1 MLSHVEPKYDDLV
14 NVYCHAHWGS
24 SHPSFRRED
33 VWEAGT
39 LQPMEHSEMLYLPPS
54 LPGSTPKKPEK
65 VRNPT
70 EGDLPDLEEMGH
82 HELADL
88 VKKLLVERVSKP
100 SSLTNPSKDATV
112 AGHVSVNQESLVQ
125 SSQAIL
131 QGLAE
136 GGYIHAKTPKFESFF
151 GDDKKNKLDF
161 DMWERQVLSAA
172 TTHSGT
178 AVKQAMM
185 QSLKGQALMVIS
197 ALPPETSWEK
207 LLQALKIKYQDK
219 ASYDVLMA
227 QFYGTKI
234 ETDEKCA
241 SFGTRLEQ
249 KLNQVSLQYPNKISE
264 SMYWNCVRERFF
276 HGLSKDMRTNL
287 RTQFDCGANY
297 YRLLELAR
305 IVESESL
312 HEDSKVETKTTS
324 TKGKG
329 KVSVATVDSTSQ
341 QIQQLQGAVKGLTK
355 MLQGNQQLS
364 QTTPQYVSQ
373 PAQGTLTELVQNDM
387 NTLPQASPSQ
397 NSASFVN
404 TQGVRG
410 GRGGYRGRGRGRGRG
425 GPILCYWC
433 RDFLPKEQASHKV
446 AQCPYQ
452 KQAKDSW
459 WKNQL
464 GNVQE
469 GIAIPQLEK
478 KEN

>member
-1 MLSHVEPKYDDLV
+1 
-14 NVYCHAHWGS
+14 
-24 SHPSFRRED
+24 
-33 VWEAGT
+33 
-39 LQPMEHSEMLYLPPS
+39 MEHPEMLYLPPN
-54 LPGSTPKKPEK
+54 LPGSTPKKPEM

-82 HELADL
+82 SELIDL
-88 VKKLLVERVSKP
+88 VKKLLVERASKP
-100 SSLTNPSKDATV
+100 TSLTNPSKDATV
-112 AGHVSVNQESLVQ
+112 AGHVSMNQESLVQ

-161 DMWERQVLSAA
+161 DMWERQVLSTA

-197 ALPPETSWEK
+197 ALPPETSWDK

-234 ETDEKCA
+234 EPDEKCA

-287 RTQFDCGANY
+287 RTQFDSGANY
-297 YRLLELAR
+297 YKLLELAR

-312 HEDSKVETKTTS
+312 HEDSKTEIKSTP

-341 QIQQLQGAVKGLTK
+341 LIQQLQGAVKGLTK
-355 MLQGNQQLS
+355 MLQGSQQIT
-364 QTTPQYVSQ
+364 QTPQYVSQ
-373 PAQGTLTELVQNDM
+373 PTQNTTTELVQNDM

-397 NSASFVN
+397 NTASFVN

-410 GRGGYRGRGRGRGRG
+410 GRGGYRGRGRGS
-425 GPILCYWC
+425 PILCYWC
-433 RDFLPKEQASHKV
+433 GDFLPKEQASHKV

-464 GNVQE
+464 GNVQGE
-469 GIAIPQLEK
+469 VATPQLEN
-478 KEN
+478 KEI

>member
-1 MLSHVEPKYDDLV
+1 
-14 NVYCHAHWGS
+14 
-24 SHPSFRRED
+24 
-33 VWEAGT
+33 
-39 LQPMEHSEMLYLPPS
+39 
-54 LPGSTPKKPEK
+54 
-65 VRNPT
+65 
-70 EGDLPDLEEMGH
+70 MGH
-82 HELADL
+82 HELIDL
-88 VKKLLVERVSKP
+88 VKKLLVERASKP
-100 SSLTNPSKDATV
+100 TSLTNPSKDATA
-112 AGHVSVNQESLVQ
+112 AGHVSLNQESLVQ

-151 GDDKKNKLDF
+151 GDDKQNKLDF

-197 ALPPETSWEK
+197 ALPPETSWDK

-234 ETDEKCA
+234 EPDEKCA

-287 RTQFDCGANY
+287 RTQFDSGANY

-312 HEDSKVETKTTS
+312 HEDSKTEMKSTT

-355 MLQGNQQLS
+355 MLQGNQQIT
-364 QTTPQYVSQ
+364 QTPQYVSQ
-373 PAQGTLTELVQNDM
+373 PAQNTIQELVQNDM
-387 NTLPQASPSQ
+387 NTLPQAKTLLVLLILRELEVAEVAIEVEEVQ
-397 NSASFVN
+397 YYVI
-404 TQGVRG
+404 GVETSYLRSKLVIKWLNVPIKNKPKIAG
-410 GRGGYRGRGRGRGRG
+410 GKISLVMFKG
-425 GPILCYWC
+425 
-433 RDFLPKEQASHKV
+433 
-446 AQCPYQ
+446 
-452 KQAKDSW
+452 KQLLHNLRIRKTD
-459 WKNQL
+459 K
-464 GNVQE
+464 GNYS
-469 GIAIPQLEK
+469 
-478 KEN
+478 